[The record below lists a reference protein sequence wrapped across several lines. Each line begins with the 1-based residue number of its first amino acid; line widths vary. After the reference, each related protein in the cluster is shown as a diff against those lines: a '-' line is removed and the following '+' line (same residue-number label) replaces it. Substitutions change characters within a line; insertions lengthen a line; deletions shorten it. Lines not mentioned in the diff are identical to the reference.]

1 EGRMPDSYDAWSKR
15 APVLSAMKFE
25 ELIER
30 GLVMIGSPRTVS
42 QQIIEHQRRLD
53 LFALAGVFKFGAMPY
68 DMMVASMRRFSAD
81 VIPRVRLG
89 AGDIVSRTQT
99 QPAA

>member
-1 EGRMPDSYDAWSKR
+1 MPDSYDAWSKR
-15 APVLSAMKFE
+15 APILYAMKFE

-30 GLVMIGSPRTVS
+30 GLVMIGSPQTVS

-53 LFALAGVFKFGAMPY
+53 LFALAGVFKFGGMPY

-81 VIPRVRLG
+81 VMTRVRPG
-89 AGDIVSRTQT
+89 EGDFVNRTRT